1 MFNRRLLFQLLSTNK
16 IQLGIVI
23 HDLMIAAEEDSK
35 VRHELI
41 KIYEKTITSLDSRSP
56 DDPLIRAVS
65 KCYNKTN
72 VFDMMKQQKGKLDG
86 EYSNRILWTQ
96 TASPLV
102 V

>member
-1 MFNRRLLFQLLSTNK
+1 
-16 IQLGIVI
+16 
-23 HDLMIAAEEDSK
+23 MIAAEEDSK

-72 VFDMMKQQKGKLDG
+72 VLDSDCITIG
-86 EYSNRILWTQ
+86 GVMVSMLP
-96 TASPLV
+96 SDV
-102 V
+102 VDHGFELL

>member
-1 MFNRRLLFQLLSTNK
+1 MYSNLHMTYYSQ
-16 IQLGIVI
+16 VI

-72 VFDMMKQQKGKLDG
+72 VFDMLKKQKGKLDG
-86 EYSNRILWTQ
+86 EISRWRVLVLGMFFVMFFILIKK
-96 TASPLV
+96 
-102 V
+102 